1 MINKSSDRK
10 EMQEK
15 TVTYPLKELHRRI
28 TNAATI
34 LAFLCA
40 GFMGIAGCFGYYLGK
55 QDAKKEGVKT
65 PCPCAQKTP
74 CPCAQKISSQAIP
87 CNKQAQKIEHTR

>member
-1 MINKSSDRK
+1 MIYKISDKK
-10 EMQEK
+10 ETPEA

-55 QDAKKEGVKT
+55 QDAKKEAV
-65 PCPCAQKTP
+65 KTP

>member
-1 MINKSSDRK
+1 MIYKIPDKK
-10 EMQEK
+10 ETLEA
-15 TVTYPLKELHRRI
+15 TVTYSLKELHRRI

-55 QDAKKEGVKT
+55 QDAKKEAV
-65 PCPCAQKTP
+65 KTP

-87 CNKQAQKIEHTR
+87 CQKQARKIEHTR

>member
-1 MINKSSDRK
+1 MIYKISDKK
-10 EMQEK
+10 ETPEA
-15 TVTYPLKELHRRI
+15 TVTYPLKELHRRC

-55 QDAKKEGVKT
+55 QDAKKGIR
-65 PCPCAQKTP
+65 PCPCTQKTS
-74 CPCAQKISSQAIP
+74 CSCIQKIISQEIP